1 MRHLLAAFAL
11 LALGC
16 SDPETPLPG
25 PDSGI
30 DPRCVGRVGR
40 GATAAQYLRSGEC
53 LILACPL
60 PWVTCVGTGLECDHR
75 VDTVERC
82 GDCDRRC
89 LPPDDRCVDTSA
101 DASILP
107 SRYQCR

>member
-11 LALGC
+11 LVAGC
-16 SDPETPLPG
+16 SDPEAPLPG

-40 GATAAQYLRSGEC
+40 GAVAAQYLRSGEC

-60 PWVTCVGTGLECDHR
+60 PWFTCGGDALECDSR
-75 VDTVERC
+75 LDTVERC
-82 GDCDRRC
+82 GTCAGRC
-89 LPPDDRCVDTSA
+89 ISAGARCVDTSA